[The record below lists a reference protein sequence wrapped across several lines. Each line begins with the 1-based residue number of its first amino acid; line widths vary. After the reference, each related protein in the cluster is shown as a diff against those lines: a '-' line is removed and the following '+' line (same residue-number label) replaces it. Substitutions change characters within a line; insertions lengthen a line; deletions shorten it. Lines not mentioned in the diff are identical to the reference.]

1 MIKKL
6 KIIMKKTLLCMASTM
21 LLISGLATDTFALT
35 GTTNSKIYKNWILMD
50 NAGNTHGVEGH
61 LFVDDTEVY
70 CVDFYTDF
78 HSGKTVTAGTY
89 TDIGLTEEK
98 AKRLAVIAYY
108 GHKVPGRTDKDW
120 YAITQGLLWRE
131 IHGTDDVYFVT
142 NPTAPDLATMQRC
155 WNEILGDVDRYY
167 TAPSFSGTTQTVD
180 SDGTITLT
188 DTNGVLQD
196 MIVANDGG
204 LDVKISGNTLT
215 IKGSTSVNEANIILR
230 KNVSVSEMGTTVIYT
245 ASDCQALGSFKISDP
260 FQSSFKINVKQFGNL
275 ELTKYN
281 DDKSATVEDTSYR
294 ITGPNGYDKTYTTDS
309 NGKIRIERLE
319 LGEYK
324 AVETKA
330 GNGYLINV
338 SEKSFTIKANET
350 TTVDFSNEE
359 PTGRIELTK
368 DIDTSKTDGLT
379 GDAYLEG
386 NTYELKAKERI
397 TNKAGTKT
405 FYEKDELVSSKK
417 TDENG
422 KIVWDDL
429 PLGDYYIQ
437 ETDSNES
444 LVLNNSIIN
453 VSLDYQGQTVSKVVK
468 EADTSNRVNMQKIQV
483 FKSGEKAG
491 ISGIVKGLQGAEF
504 TFKLRS
510 EVDHVGW
517 DNATTYAVITT
528 DENGRAT
535 TPYLPYGEYLVKE
548 TKTPKDYITA
558 PDFTISVTDDYTEYE
573 DIEQIKII
581 NINNRP
587 FTSQVRLVKVDE
599 ETGKTVTLNSASFKI
614 KDSEGNYVIQKVAG
628 QKVDTFT
635 TNSKNQI
642 VGFNGKQGEVILP
655 LSLDAGTYTIEE
667 IKVPEGFLEL
677 EEPVTFTITNQY
689 DYDVDQ
695 DEDPILTVKVKNSQ
709 PKGTLIVKKTDK
721 VTADPLEEVEYQLIA
736 KKDIISA
743 IDGSVIYKKGDI
755 VSSGKTN
762 ADGILTIDNLFMGTY
777 ELKETLTKEGYVLSE
792 DVEEVVFEQT
802 DTKTK
807 EYVLNVDITN
817 IKPSG
822 KITIIK
828 KDKDDDTVLE
838 GIEFKVTAA
847 EDIYSLDGR
856 NTRLYSKGDVIDDGS
871 HKDGIYIT
879 DESGQIIIENLPL
892 GKYAVS
898 EVKTLDG
905 YLLNNEIYTADL
917 SYDHSDKI
925 EYTVNL
931 EITNTKTK
939 IEVDKKDQLGN
950 GVEGASLQIL
960 DSENNIVEEWI
971 TDGSVH
977 KIYGK
982 LIAGQTYTLHEAK
995 APNDYYD
1002 LAEDQTFTV
1011 PETEETVQL
1020 EMEDVKYDDVGITK
1034 YDATNSK
1041 ELPGAHLEIKDENG
1055 QAIDEWIS
1063 TEKQHVVKLKVGA
1076 SYTLTETI
1084 APDGYAVAESIT
1096 FTVDDNG
1103 EIVQQVKMYDE
1114 LLPAMSVVKTGDTS
1128 PIILYGM
1135 LTAGSVLAVA
1145 VIRYLR
1151 KKED

>member
-1 MIKKL
+1 M
-6 KIIMKKTLLCMASTM
+6 TL
-21 LLISGLATDTFALT
+21 
-35 GTTNSKIYKNWILMD
+35 
-50 NAGNTHGVEGH
+50 
-61 LFVDDTEVY
+61 
-70 CVDFYTDF
+70 
-78 HSGKTVTAGTY
+78 
-89 TDIGLTEEK
+89 
-98 AKRLAVIAYY
+98 
-108 GHKVPGRTDKDW
+108 P
-120 YAITQGLLWRE
+120 
-131 IHGTDDVYFVT
+131 
-142 NPTAPDLATMQRC
+142 
-155 WNEILGDVDRYY
+155 
-167 TAPSFSGTTQTVD
+167 
-180 SDGTITLT
+180 
-188 DTNGVLQD
+188 
-196 MIVANDGG
+196 
-204 LDVKISGNTLT
+204 
-215 IKGSTSVNEANIILR
+215 
-230 KNVSVSEMGTTVIYT
+230 
-245 ASDCQALGSFKISDP
+245 
-260 FQSSFKINVKQFGNL
+260 
-275 ELTKYN
+275 
-281 DDKSATVEDTSYR
+281 
-294 ITGPNGYDKTYTTDS
+294 
-309 NGKIRIERLE
+309 
-319 LGEYK
+319 
-324 AVETKA
+324 
-330 GNGYLINV
+330 
-338 SEKSFTIKANET
+338 
-350 TTVDFSNEE
+350 
-359 PTGRIELTK
+359 
-368 DIDTSKTDGLT
+368 
-379 GDAYLEG
+379 AYLEG
-386 NTYELKAKERI
+386 NTYELKAKQRI

-405 FYEKDELVSSKK
+405 FYEKDELVSTKK

-437 ETDSNES
+437 ESESNDS
-444 LVLNNSIIN
+444 LVLNDSIIN

-468 EADTSNRVNMQKIQV
+468 KADTSNRVNMQKIQV
-483 FKSGEKAG
+483 FKSGEKDG

-517 DNATTYAVITT
+517 DNATTYTIITT

-614 KDSEGNYVIQKVAG
+614 KDSEGNYVVQKVAG
-628 QKVDTFT
+628 QKIDTFT

-655 LSLDAGTYTIEE
+655 LSLDAGTYAIEE

-709 PKGTLIVKKTDK
+709 PKGTLIVRKTDK
-721 VTADPLEEVEYQLIA
+721 VTADPLEEVEYQLSA

-762 ADGILTIDNLFMGTY
+762 ADGILTINNLFMGTY

-792 DVEEVVFEQT
+792 DVEEVVFEQS
-802 DTKTK
+802 DIKTK

-822 KITIIK
+822 KMTIIK

-856 NTRLYSKGDVIDDGS
+856 NTRLYFKGDVIDDGS

-905 YLLNNEIYTADL
+905 YVLNNEIYTADL

-1041 ELPGAHLEIKDENG
+1041 ELPGAHLEIRDENG
-1055 QAIDEWIS
+1055 QVIDEWIS

-1103 EIVQQVKMYDE
+1103 EIVQQIKMYDE

-1135 LTAGSVLAVA
+1135 LSAGSVLAVA
-1145 VIRYLR
+1145 AIRYLR

>member
-1 MIKKL
+1 M
-6 KIIMKKTLLCMASTM
+6 T
-21 LLISGLATDTFALT
+21 
-35 GTTNSKIYKNWILMD
+35 
-50 NAGNTHGVEGH
+50 
-61 LFVDDTEVY
+61 
-70 CVDFYTDF
+70 
-78 HSGKTVTAGTY
+78 
-89 TDIGLTEEK
+89 
-98 AKRLAVIAYY
+98 
-108 GHKVPGRTDKDW
+108 
-120 YAITQGLLWRE
+120 
-131 IHGTDDVYFVT
+131 
-142 NPTAPDLATMQRC
+142 
-155 WNEILGDVDRYY
+155 
-167 TAPSFSGTTQTVD
+167 
-180 SDGTITLT
+180 
-188 DTNGVLQD
+188 
-196 MIVANDGG
+196 
-204 LDVKISGNTLT
+204 
-215 IKGSTSVNEANIILR
+215 KG
-230 KNVSVSEMGTTVIYT
+230 
-245 ASDCQALGSFKISDP
+245 
-260 FQSSFKINVKQFGNL
+260 
-275 ELTKYN
+275 
-281 DDKSATVEDTSYR
+281 
-294 ITGPNGYDKTYTTDS
+294 
-309 NGKIRIERLE
+309 
-319 LGEYK
+319 
-324 AVETKA
+324 
-330 GNGYLINV
+330 
-338 SEKSFTIKANET
+338 
-350 TTVDFSNEE
+350 
-359 PTGRIELTK
+359 
-368 DIDTSKTDGLT
+368 IDTSKTDGLT

-386 NTYELKAKERI
+386 NTYELKAKQRI

-405 FYEKDELVSSKK
+405 FYEKDELVSTKK

-437 ETDSNES
+437 ESESNDS
-444 LVLNNSIIN
+444 LVLNDSIIN

-468 EADTSNRVNMQKIQV
+468 KADTSNRVNMQKIQV
-483 FKSGEKAG
+483 FKSGEKDG

-517 DNATTYAVITT
+517 DNATTYTIITT

-614 KDSEGNYVIQKVAG
+614 KDSEGNYVVQKVAG
-628 QKVDTFT
+628 QKIDTFT

-655 LSLDAGTYTIEE
+655 LSLDAGTYAIEE

-709 PKGTLIVKKTDK
+709 PKGTLIVRKTDK
-721 VTADPLEEVEYQLIA
+721 VTADPLEEVEYQLSA

-762 ADGILTIDNLFMGTY
+762 ADGILTINNLFMGTY

-792 DVEEVVFEQT
+792 DVEEVVFEQS
-802 DTKTK
+802 DIKTK

-822 KITIIK
+822 KMTIIK

-856 NTRLYSKGDVIDDGS
+856 NTRLYFKGDVIDDGS

-905 YLLNNEIYTADL
+905 YVLNNEIYTADL

-1041 ELPGAHLEIKDENG
+1041 ELPGAHLEIRDENG
-1055 QAIDEWIS
+1055 QVIDEWIS

-1103 EIVQQVKMYDE
+1103 EIVQQIKMYDE

-1135 LTAGSVLAVA
+1135 LSAGSVLAVA
-1145 VIRYLR
+1145 AIRYLR

>member
-1 MIKKL
+1 M
-6 KIIMKKTLLCMASTM
+6 
-21 LLISGLATDTFALT
+21 
-35 GTTNSKIYKNWILMD
+35 
-50 NAGNTHGVEGH
+50 
-61 LFVDDTEVY
+61 
-70 CVDFYTDF
+70 
-78 HSGKTVTAGTY
+78 
-89 TDIGLTEEK
+89 
-98 AKRLAVIAYY
+98 
-108 GHKVPGRTDKDW
+108 
-120 YAITQGLLWRE
+120 
-131 IHGTDDVYFVT
+131 
-142 NPTAPDLATMQRC
+142 
-155 WNEILGDVDRYY
+155 
-167 TAPSFSGTTQTVD
+167 
-180 SDGTITLT
+180 
-188 DTNGVLQD
+188 
-196 MIVANDGG
+196 
-204 LDVKISGNTLT
+204 
-215 IKGSTSVNEANIILR
+215 
-230 KNVSVSEMGTTVIYT
+230 
-245 ASDCQALGSFKISDP
+245 
-260 FQSSFKINVKQFGNL
+260 
-275 ELTKYN
+275 
-281 DDKSATVEDTSYR
+281 
-294 ITGPNGYDKTYTTDS
+294 
-309 NGKIRIERLE
+309 
-319 LGEYK
+319 
-324 AVETKA
+324 
-330 GNGYLINV
+330 
-338 SEKSFTIKANET
+338 
-350 TTVDFSNEE
+350 
-359 PTGRIELTK
+359 
-368 DIDTSKTDGLT
+368 
-379 GDAYLEG
+379 
-386 NTYELKAKERI
+386 
-397 TNKAGTKT
+397 
-405 FYEKDELVSSKK
+405 
-417 TDENG
+417 
-422 KIVWDDL
+422 
-429 PLGDYYIQ
+429 
-437 ETDSNES
+437 
-444 LVLNNSIIN
+444 
-453 VSLDYQGQTVSKVVK
+453 
-468 EADTSNRVNMQKIQV
+468 
-483 FKSGEKAG
+483 
-491 ISGIVKGLQGAEF
+491 
-504 TFKLRS
+504 
-510 EVDHVGW
+510 
-517 DNATTYAVITT
+517 
-528 DENGRAT
+528 
-535 TPYLPYGEYLVKE
+535 
-548 TKTPKDYITA
+548 
-558 PDFTISVTDDYTEYE
+558 TDDYTEYE

-614 KDSEGNYVIQKVAG
+614 KDSEGNYVVQKVAG
-628 QKVDTFT
+628 QKIYTFT

-695 DEDPILTVKVKNSQ
+695 DEDPILTVKVENSQ

-721 VTADPLEEVEYQLIA
+721 VTADPLEEIEYQLSA
-736 KKDIISA
+736 KEDIISA
-743 IDGSVIYKKGDI
+743 IDGSVIYKKGDV

-792 DVEEVVFEQT
+792 DVEEVVFEQS

-905 YLLNNEIYTADL
+905 YVLNNEIYTADL

-995 APNDYYD
+995 APNDYFD

-1055 QAIDEWIS
+1055 QVIDEWIS

-1103 EIVQQVKMYDE
+1103 EIVQQIKMYDE

-1135 LTAGSVLAVA
+1135 LSAGSVLAVA
-1145 VIRYLR
+1145 AIRYLR

>member
-1 MIKKL
+1 M
-6 KIIMKKTLLCMASTM
+6 
-21 LLISGLATDTFALT
+21 
-35 GTTNSKIYKNWILMD
+35 
-50 NAGNTHGVEGH
+50 
-61 LFVDDTEVY
+61 
-70 CVDFYTDF
+70 
-78 HSGKTVTAGTY
+78 
-89 TDIGLTEEK
+89 
-98 AKRLAVIAYY
+98 
-108 GHKVPGRTDKDW
+108 
-120 YAITQGLLWRE
+120 
-131 IHGTDDVYFVT
+131 
-142 NPTAPDLATMQRC
+142 
-155 WNEILGDVDRYY
+155 
-167 TAPSFSGTTQTVD
+167 
-180 SDGTITLT
+180 
-188 DTNGVLQD
+188 
-196 MIVANDGG
+196 
-204 LDVKISGNTLT
+204 
-215 IKGSTSVNEANIILR
+215 
-230 KNVSVSEMGTTVIYT
+230 
-245 ASDCQALGSFKISDP
+245 
-260 FQSSFKINVKQFGNL
+260 
-275 ELTKYN
+275 
-281 DDKSATVEDTSYR
+281 
-294 ITGPNGYDKTYTTDS
+294 
-309 NGKIRIERLE
+309 
-319 LGEYK
+319 
-324 AVETKA
+324 
-330 GNGYLINV
+330 
-338 SEKSFTIKANET
+338 
-350 TTVDFSNEE
+350 
-359 PTGRIELTK
+359 TK

-386 NTYELKAKERI
+386 NTYKLKAKQRI

-405 FYEKDELVSSKK
+405 YYEKDELISTKK

-422 KIVWDDL
+422 KIIWDDL

-437 ETDSNES
+437 ESESNDS
-444 LVLNNSIIN
+444 LVLNDSIIN
-453 VSLDYQGQTVSKVVK
+453 VSLEYQGQTVSKVV
-468 EADTSNRVNMQKIQV
+468 EETETSDRVNMQKIQV
-483 FKSGEKAG
+483 FKSGEKDG

-517 DNATTYAVITT
+517 DNATTYAIITT

-535 TPYLPYGEYLVKE
+535 TPYLPYGEFLVKE

-614 KDSEGNYVIQKVAG
+614 KDSEGNYVVQKVAG
-628 QKVDTFT
+628 QKIDTFT

-642 VGFNGKQGEVILP
+642 VGFSGKQGEVVLP

-689 DYDVDQ
+689 DYDG
-695 DEDPILTVKVKNSQ
+695 Q
-709 PKGTLIVKKTDK
+709 PKGTLIVRKTDK
-721 VTADPLEEVEYQLIA
+721 VTADSLEEVEYQLSA
-736 KKDIISA
+736 KEDIISA

-792 DVEEVVFEQT
+792 DVEEVVFEQS

-822 KITIIK
+822 KMTVIK

-905 YLLNNEIYTADL
+905 YVLNNEIYTADL

-1055 QAIDEWIS
+1055 QVIDEWIS

-1103 EIVQQVKMYDE
+1103 EIVQQIKMYDE

-1135 LTAGSVLAVA
+1135 LSAGSDRRDNQNLLPRWHGS
-1145 VIRYLR
+1145 IPPRKRWRSPRYSGSCRLR
-1151 KKED
+1151 